1 MRLHLVLVGVG
12 LFAAAATAQTLA
24 TDNPRTSGLDK
35 AVDAAAAT
43 FFSDSCH
50 AGASIAISDE
60 GRRAFYNYGTTS
72 RAEPHLPT
80 KRSLYEIGSA
90 TKAFT
95 GALAAKAVLDRRMSL
110 DGDFRAYLR
119 EPYPNLELNGKP
131 ITLRTLAD
139 HTSGLPRD
147 IPDNSDLFRGNSNF
161 DNLPYLLLEREKSYD
176 RNRYLTELHAV
187 QLATEPGAKMSY
199 SNIGIKLIG
208 FGLENVNRLDFQ
220 HLLTRDILRPLRMS
234 DTTLVLTR
242 AQRSR
247 LVQGYLPGGK
257 PAPHILPNAGAAG
270 GLISSTEDMIKFAE
284 WQLDESNPVVALTHQ
299 PLWGSPKYFAA
310 GLIWDM
316 AQTPSGD
323 RKIWHSGGVFGMSSQ
338 LILFPDRK
346 RAYVLLANDACPN
359 SQSQLETIALDVEKA
374 GAGGR

>member
-1 MRLHLVLVGVG
+1 MRLHLILVGVG
-12 LFAAAATAQTLA
+12 LFAGAATAQAVA
-24 TDNPRTSGLDK
+24 TDNPRKSRLDK
-35 AVDAAAAT
+35 AVDGAAAA
-43 FFSDSCH
+43 FFFDSCH
-50 AGASIAISDE
+50 AGISIAITDDR
-60 GRRAFYNYGTTS
+60 RRAFYDYGTTS
-72 RAEPHLPT
+72 RAEPRLPT

-95 GALAAKAVLDRRMSL
+95 GSLAAKAVLDRRMSL
-110 DGDFRAYLR
+110 DGDFRAYLA
-119 EPYPNLELNGKP
+119 EAYPNLELNGKP
-131 ITLRTLAD
+131 ITLHTLAD

-147 IPDNSDLFRGNSNF
+147 IPDNGDLFRGNPDF
-161 DNLPYLLLEREKSYD
+161 ENLPYLLLEREKSYD
-176 RNRYLTELHAV
+176 RNRYLTELHDV
-187 QLATEPGAKMSY
+187 RLATEPGAKMSY

-220 HLLTRDILRPLRMS
+220 HLLARDILRPLGMA
-234 DTTLVLTR
+234 DTTLVPTR

-284 WQLDESNPVVALTHQ
+284 WQLGESDPVIAFAHR

-316 AQTPSGD
+316 ALTPSGD

-359 SQSQLETIALDVEKA
+359 TQSQLERIALDVEKA
-374 GAGGR
+374 SGGGR